1 MTNGNT
7 AQGKRNGWK
16 RAGNALFL
24 LVLIIGTAL
33 IIRRHNTVWQ
43 EDRGT
48 AFGTVYTIKYQSNDN
63 LKAGI
68 EEQLRRVDA
77 SLSMFNPQSVISRVN
92 RGEEVELDSMFLTV
106 FARGMEVAANTG
118 GLYDITV
125 APLCNAWGFGF
136 KQGGEVTPSVID
148 SLLQFVGYGKVSLRD
163 SRIVKSD
170 PRCQLDC
177 GSIAKGFGCDAV
189 ASFLRRQG
197 VQNFMVEIGGEVMAG
212 GKNSEGQ
219 AWRIGIN
226 KPVDD
231 TLGINRDIQTVVRI
245 ENSGV
250 ATSGNYRNFYI
261 KDGKRYSH
269 TINPLTGYPVAHSL
283 LSATVIA
290 DDCMTADAYATAFM
304 AMGLD
309 AAMLHADTAR
319 AVKAAYFISDDG
331 HGGYKVDM
339 TRDMGLFLEE

>member
-1 MTNGNT
+1 
-7 AQGKRNGWK
+7 
-16 RAGNALFL
+16 
-24 LVLIIGTAL
+24 
-33 IIRRHNTVWQ
+33 
-43 EDRGT
+43 
-48 AFGTVYTIKYQSNDN
+48 
-63 LKAGI
+63 
-68 EEQLRRVDA
+68 
-77 SLSMFNPQSVISRVN
+77 
-92 RGEEVELDSMFLTV
+92 
-106 FARGMEVAANTG
+106 
-118 GLYDITV
+118 
-125 APLCNAWGFGF
+125 
-136 KQGGEVTPSVID
+136 
-148 SLLQFVGYGKVSLRD
+148 
-163 SRIVKSD
+163 
-170 PRCQLDC
+170 
-177 GSIAKGFGCDAV
+177 
-189 ASFLRRQG
+189 
-197 VQNFMVEIGGEVMAG
+197 MVEIGGEVMAG